1 MAGGFDYGQIEQLTN
16 QEIRNV
22 YTGLTAGERFP
33 VGTLGTT
40 QDGRWYRFA
49 RAGASTL
56 VPGNVVVGP
65 APVTN
70 NVDNTAAATAAGA
83 TSTTFTIGATAITQN
98 QYKDGWLSVS
108 VTPGAGYLYGLRD
121 HAAVASAGSA
131 TWAFSPGESVQVA
144 FTTATRLDLIANPF
158 RGVIQCPATTI
169 GSVPIGVAVSAPTSG
184 QYCWIQVE
192 GAANVLTAGTLIVG
206 NRAVAPT
213 GTAGA
218 AGPETATAATSKTE
232 STIGQVLRVA
242 ASTAFSTIDLHLLS

>member
-1 MAGGFDYGQIEQLTN
+1 MAGGFDYGQIVQLTN
-16 QEIRNV
+16 QEVRNV
-22 YTGLTAGERFP
+22 YTGLLSGERYP

-56 VPGNVVVGP
+56 TPGDVIVGP
-65 APVTN
+65 VPVTN
-70 NVDNTAAATAAGA
+70 NVGNTAAATAAGA
-83 TSTTFTIGATAITQN
+83 TETTFTIGATAITQN

-108 VTPGAGYLYGLRD
+108 VAPGAGYLYGLRD

-131 TWAFSPGESVQVA
+131 TWDFSPGESVQVA
-144 FTTATRLDLIANPF
+144 FTTSTRLDLIASPY

-169 GSVPIGVAVSAPTSG
+169 GSNPVGVAVSAPTTG

-218 AGPETATAATSKTE
+218 CGPETATAATSKIE

-242 ASTAFSTIDLHLLS
+242 ANAAFSTIDLHLLS